1 MSLDESIRGIVLFV
15 CYSMKAE
22 GMEHLI
28 FFRKNRKKNSSK
40 GRIKVKA
47 RVLYRGKVKARV
59 LYRGKVKACLKYKK
73 GVGFISRSLLVV
85 RTRQD

>member
-15 CYSMKAE
+15 CYSMKAK

-40 GRIKVKA
+40 GRI
-47 RVLYRGKVKARV
+47 KVKARV